1 MRGAMKHAVLL
12 GFLGLGLTACVN
24 RGPERLEACLADRAF
39 MPKYLSSTDPNRVMV
54 AGMGA
59 GGEVQCFW
67 SQGDK
72 TLSITTTSTA
82 WEACRAQASDC
93 TIMASGD
100 RVLFNDRPYDLR
112 TRPPGPGIGADPVG
126 QVVWYLLG
134 QFAQGLAMGVG
145 AGIGAHLVGAVLA
158 IPAAGPPGRA
168 ESAPREAS
176 YSPKPTTMCNPTGA
190 TIGGF
195 PSYVCR

>member
-1 MRGAMKHAVLL
+1 MKQAFLL
-12 GFLGLGLTACVN
+12 GFCVLSLSACVN
-24 RGPERLEACLADRAF
+24 RGPERLEACLGDRAF
-39 MPKYLSSTDPNRVMV
+39 MPKYLSSGDPNRVMV
-54 AGMGA
+54 AGIGA

-72 TLSITTTSTA
+72 TLSITTTSAA
-82 WEACRAQASDC
+82 WETCRAQAADC

-100 RVLFNDRPYDLR
+100 RVLFNDRAYDLR
-112 TRPPGPGIGADPVG
+112 VRQPGPGLGADGAG

-134 QFAQGLAMGVG
+134 QFAQGMALGFG
-145 AGIGAHLVGAVLA
+145 AQIGAHLVGAA
-158 IPAAGPPGRA
+158 FSPAAPRGLPESPPV
-168 ESAPREAS
+168 EAS
-176 YSPKPTTMCNPTGA
+176 HPLSQSMCTPTGA